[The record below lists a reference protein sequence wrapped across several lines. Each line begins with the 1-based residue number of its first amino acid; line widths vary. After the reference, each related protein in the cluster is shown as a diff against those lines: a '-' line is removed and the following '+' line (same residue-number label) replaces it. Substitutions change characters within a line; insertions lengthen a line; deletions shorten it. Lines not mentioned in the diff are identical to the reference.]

1 MFNEVEGTRNESFD
15 DDVINLRI
23 KCSKREN
30 EPTNDQLKSLLSILE
45 VSEESYLWDVKVGIW
60 NALGIKNEPIK
71 LKNER
76 QSILNRSFNNAAD
89 IPILRNKE
97 GELLLTTLGLP
108 FNSTKRELELK
119 IIDHIKKAPSSNH
132 DKALPKGNNKPDK
145 TTVEVIQYSRD
156 KEVIA
161 WVLNNSDGICECCL
175 KSSPF
180 NRSDGT
186 FFLEVHHIRGLADSG
201 SDTIENAVAIC
212 PNCHRNLHY
221 GEDRKSLKE
230 LMYSRI
236 PRLIVE

>member
-71 LKNER
+71 LKKER

-97 GELLLTTLGLP
+97 GELLLTKLGLP
-108 FNSTKRELELK
+108 FSSTKRDLELG
-119 IIDHIKKAPSSNH
+119 IMNYIKSNPVSNQK
-132 DKALPKGNNKPDK
+132 KALPKGNKKPESK
-145 TTVEVIQYSRD
+145 TVEVTQYIRD
-156 KEVIA
+156 KEVIK
-161 WVLNNSDGICECCL
+161 WILNNSVGTCECCQEVA
-175 KSSPF
+175 PF
-180 NRSDGT
+180 YRNDGT
-186 FFLEVHHIRGLADSG
+186 FFLEVHHVRGLADSG
-201 SDTIENAVAIC
+201 SDTIQNTVAVC
-212 PNCHRNLHY
+212 PNCHRNLHS
-221 GEDRKSLKE
+221 GENRKSLKE
-230 LMYSRI
+230 LMYSRVS
-236 PRLIVE
+236 RLIVE